1 MNNKYHIDVSPEE
14 DALFQD
20 KLPQNNKNKKVE
32 YSLFKN
38 WVFWSVL
45 AIHLGIFSIFA
56 MASPKKETAQQEP
69 PTTQEPTP
77 TPAPTNAVPMD
88 NKPEPPKES
97 KKPVSEVKKVT
108 SQVKPEVKNQM
119 TKEYV
124 IKPGDT
130 IFGVAKRYKLN
141 YDRLI
146 KMNNIQDPNKVVVGQ
161 KLRFL

>member
-14 DALFQD
+14 NVLFRD
-20 KLPQNNKNKKVE
+20 KLVQNNKNKKAE

-38 WVFWSVL
+38 WIFWSVL
-45 AIHLGIFSIFA
+45 VVHLGIFSIFA
-56 MASPKKETAQQEP
+56 VASPKKETTQQEP
-69 PTTQEPTP
+69 PTIQEPTP

-88 NKPEPPKES
+88 SKPEPLAEI
-97 KKPVSEVKKVT
+97 KPPTPEVKP
-108 SQVKPEVKNQM
+108 SPVKPEIKNQM

-124 IKPGDT
+124 VKSGDT
-130 IFGVAKRYKLN
+130 IFSIAKKYKLN